1 MRPPPWE
8 ETKVLT
14 IWALVFLKA
23 TGSDGRVLVHSYMTD
38 PTVVINLLPSLAIL
52 SKARCIPS
60 AINSTYEINRKIV
73 ISIANFEFSK
83 LRR

>member
-1 MRPPPWE
+1 MKR
-8 ETKVLT
+8 LT

-23 TGSDGRVLVHSYMTD
+23 TGSEGRVLVHSYMTD

-60 AINSTYEINRKIV
+60 AINSTYEIN
-73 ISIANFEFSK
+73 
-83 LRR
+83 